1 MQVTPI
7 TMEREEALKMYQK
20 YLGHK
25 HWSRPVD
32 AEIAKVF
39 SAIAKGRVVIRALE
53 SIRAAGLNPL
63 DGLPKLA
70 IARADARQCWLSR
83 HSGGFQMSTVRWA
96 TGRSAKTRFFDFP
109 PETFP
114 TLKLMRDYS
123 SLVPHIPPDI
133 RPKRGI
139 ENYHILYEANWS
151 PEYPRDPFLLRRIG
165 KADIWLVVGAWDLT
179 DVEREVLAANQPAR
193 QQ

>member
-20 YLGHK
+20 YQTHR
-25 HWSRPVD
+25 HWSKPVD
-32 AEIAKVF
+32 AEIAKIF
-39 SAIAKGRVVIRALE
+39 SAISKGRVVIRALE
-53 SIRAAGLNPL
+53 SIKAAGLNPL

-70 IARADARQCWLSR
+70 IARADASQCWLGR
-83 HSGGFQMSTVRWA
+83 HNGGFQMSSVRWV
-96 TGRSAKTRFFDFP
+96 TGRTAKTRYFDFP
-109 PETFP
+109 LETFP
-114 TLKLMRDYS
+114 TLKLMRDYA

-151 PEYPRDPFLLRRIG
+151 PEYPKDPFLLRRIG
-165 KADIWLVVGAWDLT
+165 KADIWLVVGAWDLS

-193 QQ
+193 RQ